1 MFGEDVTS
9 CQPLPNTQQCQQ
21 REKVKKTNNF
31 EKLSKQDN
39 HEQQNRVL
47 TPIMIKAFDF
57 VPSEEMSVSGS
68 PTATEPGSVIWA
80 PPPTPSWRSDALKV
94 PTVYGYPQEVEH
106 MPKQKLIS
114 TEFALRIKDAR
125 QAYLK
130 DVVNCQVRSRKSG
143 YPRIAKFSRG
153 RVLPRQVF
161 LRRTLNAEVK
171 QLGLKRKVNRSIT
184 EFGRAMFLKRSAV
197 EEIKQIT
204 RKYKVGIEVMEKYKA
219 DLERKK
225 MLDSIKARQ
234 VVVKYLERQGL
245 RLDTEDAEFILKM
258 VSKEPLYMLAKKI
271 CLAECMDEV
280 RLRDEV
286 EKREALT
293 RPSLKDQLKHHFL
306 IREINKEIKRIG
318 REQARDIYINHLL
331 VAKSQKERVVQE
343 IREKA
348 LKKKLQELQQKRG
361 RVILQIA
368 DIANAERKNDMIT
381 SRLETQ
387 LKKALQ
393 ADLTQ
398 SLTAEYKRDSE
409 KVIHE
414 QKPSRVPRSESVVNW
429 FRQFYDQRK
438 AVWCPNDN
446 YPGTDRHMKREVVES
461 PGAKEFFMRTLLNNI
476 LTKRSNK
483 PARTRKMFL
492 LARHIAMPE
501 QAYLKLKV
509 NEVIKSIGYVKDRQR
524 IRAIKRQINLEIRT
538 HGRKAAVTREIMERS
553 DEIQYRYGLTTE
565 IGRLSL
571 TFDQEMKTPLAVK
584 IAQNKH
590 AKLVNQV
597 QIESRQRQ
605 LKKKVVMDIKFAG
618 FKCRV
623 NQEIRELAM
632 AKKLNELRFRRGKII
647 LQLSGMPEQKSAVYK
662 EMRNRQQQ
670 SELKK
675 QVIQVIETRG
685 RKLKVM
691 TELRQWALKR
701 RLAKL
706 AGADYRWRQPS
717 RSSNVDRILRRVRQR
732 LIESARVRENTRK
745 MALCIRQYGKARRLK
760 AEVNTIIKTHQR
772 MTQVVLDIKTRGAT
786 IRRKAEVVAEI
797 KTRGRTVR
805 LKDQVLLEIK
815 TRGQTIQYKEAVLAQ
830 LKRRSRSI
838 RRKYVERHV
847 PWRMQRARLHE
858 DLRKYFKAKRQERE
872 RELIRLYP
880 IRRYRNMPVARQMFL
895 KMEMNSE
902 IRQRGRKAVVQREL
916 LLRFRTVDLKNR
928 LCEEILERARKQVWR
943 KDVQCCITQRALKA
957 KLIREVEEGR
967 WNLRHVEASEEVE
980 EEVLFEFDNI
990 VLTDKYSQIK
1000 RTRELKRA
1008 VNNEI
1013 EKMQLR
1019 KRLQQCRKRRGPII
1033 LALAQVDNKQI
1044 AFKKKLMKEV
1054 RDKYIEKYM
1063 LKVLEDRARARNRM
1077 QKIEQV
1083 LKQRELKTRVNREI
1097 IQARKQYL
1105 CKKQMLGELRMIKLK
1120 MLVGREIKKIGEIK
1134 RNYRAVV
1141 QDIQARGDKARVV
1154 IQIKNK
1160 QHWMLD
1166 VKGKKIRAAQ
1176 AKLYSR
1182 VVEQITIMGRRVR
1195 VIEELRWREE
1205 NARRRKQIKVILAQ
1219 RKRKEAC
1226 LREMERAKRKTTV
1239 KKMLLIR
1246 ANVIRLKA
1254 RLCMELKVRVAK
1266 ARCVRAIW
1274 EKAEARRNHVLVCE
1288 ELKQRSRL
1296 ANCVHAIKR
1305 GKLELRSVAEPV
1317 DISSLAI
1324 VKQQLLKK
1332 QVNTVI
1338 KQAGRKIELN
1348 KEIVE
1353 RQAQCNRKAL
1363 VTSELVYR
1371 FLKTKLCK
1379 EIRSKGRSVLQGE
1392 SRLRKKVAVYHEMV
1406 ITELKTRINHLEVVK
1421 EIKTRQK
1428 QIFWKK
1434 QTCII
1439 IKQGGFKVRVNK
1451 QIRSMAKQKYMKKE
1465 INTIIKQGGLK
1476 SDVLKSI
1483 RQLRLIADL
1492 KKQRDLKAHVV
1503 LSIKQI
1509 GKAYEDK
1516 RRVCVV
1522 IKQTGLKA
1530 RCNREIRKKQYR
1542 LRSLFMP
1549 RLTSK
1554 EFAQRIINHS
1564 NEGRRALNINP
1575 RSEALP
1581 TKFTRDL
1588 PPPIYR
1594 QKSDGVR
1601 NDYQPVTNPWRRRQQ
1616 VRSQSH
1622 FPSLKD
1628 IAHPE
1633 LGRPRIGAAR
1643 RRRQQREPK
1652 RFDYFK
1658 EREDARM
1665 EESKLHERG
1674 EGEERDVTIIWPS
1687 TTVGSDRA
1695 LQFDDLDSVYG
1706 ESVSE
1711 KGIAIMKL
1719 VDSVMKESKIR
1730 KEQDIKIRE
1739 LNVEIVQQR
1748 KDFKAL
1754 TERVVDDK
1762 NNLYQEL
1769 EKLKLENESLT
1780 FELEKQEKEEKL
1792 IAMRKAQARLAKK
1805 AKRKRNQSQR
1815 QQIPVFYQEMQE
1827 FGKGKAIHQGTPTQE
1842 ATRMTELLF

>member
-1 MFGEDVTS
+1 
-9 CQPLPNTQQCQQ
+9 
-21 REKVKKTNNF
+21 
-31 EKLSKQDN
+31 
-39 HEQQNRVL
+39 
-47 TPIMIKAFDF
+47 
-57 VPSEEMSVSGS
+57 
-68 PTATEPGSVIWA
+68 
-80 PPPTPSWRSDALKV
+80 
-94 PTVYGYPQEVEH
+94 
-106 MPKQKLIS
+106 
-114 TEFALRIKDAR
+114 
-125 QAYLK
+125 
-130 DVVNCQVRSRKSG
+130 
-143 YPRIAKFSRG
+143 
-153 RVLPRQVF
+153 
-161 LRRTLNAEVK
+161 
-171 QLGLKRKVNRSIT
+171 
-184 EFGRAMFLKRSAV
+184 
-197 EEIKQIT
+197 
-204 RKYKVGIEVMEKYKA
+204 
-219 DLERKK
+219 
-225 MLDSIKARQ
+225 
-234 VVVKYLERQGL
+234 
-245 RLDTEDAEFILKM
+245 
-258 VSKEPLYMLAKKI
+258 
-271 CLAECMDEV
+271 
-280 RLRDEV
+280 
-286 EKREALT
+286 
-293 RPSLKDQLKHHFL
+293 
-306 IREINKEIKRIG
+306 
-318 REQARDIYINHLL
+318 
-331 VAKSQKERVVQE
+331 
-343 IREKA
+343 
-348 LKKKLQELQQKRG
+348 
-361 RVILQIA
+361 
-368 DIANAERKNDMIT
+368 
-381 SRLETQ
+381 
-387 LKKALQ
+387 
-393 ADLTQ
+393 
-398 SLTAEYKRDSE
+398 
-409 KVIHE
+409 
-414 QKPSRVPRSESVVNW
+414 
-429 FRQFYDQRK
+429 
-438 AVWCPNDN
+438 
-446 YPGTDRHMKREVVES
+446 
-461 PGAKEFFMRTLLNNI
+461 
-476 LTKRSNK
+476 
-483 PARTRKMFL
+483 
-492 LARHIAMPE
+492 
-501 QAYLKLKV
+501 
-509 NEVIKSIGYVKDRQR
+509 
-524 IRAIKRQINLEIRT
+524 
-538 HGRKAAVTREIMERS
+538 
-553 DEIQYRYGLTTE
+553 
-565 IGRLSL
+565 
-571 TFDQEMKTPLAVK
+571 
-584 IAQNKH
+584 
-590 AKLVNQV
+590 
-597 QIESRQRQ
+597 
-605 LKKKVVMDIKFAG
+605 
-618 FKCRV
+618 
-623 NQEIRELAM
+623 M

-1348 KEIVE
+1348 KDIVERQAQCNRKALCAHDIRRGKLELRSVAEPVDISSVAIVKQQLLKKQVNTAIKELHCVTEPLDISNVAIVKQQLLKKQVNTAIKEFSCMSEPVDISSVTIVKQQLLKKQVNSAIKQAKLEQRCVAEPVDISDLAIVKQQLLKKQVNTVIKQAGRKIELNKEIVE

-1363 VTSELVYR
+1363 VTGELVYR

-1379 EIRSKGRSVLQGE
+1379 EIRSKGRSVLRGE
-1392 SRLRKKVAVYHEMV
+1392 SRLRKKVAVYHRMV
-1406 ITELKTRINHLEVVK
+1406 ITELKTRINHLEVMK

-1622 FPSLKD
+1622 FPTLKD

-1633 LGRPRIGAAR
+1633 LARPRIGSAR

-1665 EESKLHERG
+1665 EESKVHERC